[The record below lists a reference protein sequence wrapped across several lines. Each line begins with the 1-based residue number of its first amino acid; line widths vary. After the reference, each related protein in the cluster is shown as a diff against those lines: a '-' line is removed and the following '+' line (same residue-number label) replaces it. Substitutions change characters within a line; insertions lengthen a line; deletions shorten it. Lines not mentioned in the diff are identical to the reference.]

1 VVEYSSHQKRLRVQ
15 VQPLLLTPE
24 EKMAKD
30 TQSFGQQ
37 QQHSG
42 RTLISSKQGS
52 SPATAADTRRENAL
66 HFSGK
71 LKLDK

>member
-1 VVEYSSHQKRLRVQ
+1 
-15 VQPLLLTPE
+15 
-24 EKMAKD
+24 MAKRH
-30 TQSFGQQ
+30 SIFVQQ

-42 RTLISSKQGS
+42 RTLTSPKRGS

-66 HFSGK
+66 HLSGK